1 MKLFFRRLLLK
12 ISLVLMALVLIPLV
26 YIWAV
31 FQWSY
36 SDGER
41 AGYIQKF
48 SRKGWL
54 CKTWEGEIAMVVV
67 PGTRT
72 DKFEFTVRDE
82 SVAAQIN
89 RTIGKRVVLVYEQ
102 HRGLPTS
109 CFGDTEYFV
118 TQVKVLE

>member
-72 DKFEFTVRDE
+72 DKFEFTVQDE